1 MKLVTVALALALAQ
15 FSARREVVRVDVLVT
30 DNGRIVR
37 GLTAADFD
45 VRDSGIAQQ
54 VDLAS
59 FEELPLNVALA
70 LDMSS
75 SVSGDRLGHL
85 RTAVRSALRALKPA
99 DKAGLVT
106 FSHILGLRQELTS
119 DVVRVSEALD
129 GAEPAGQTA
138 LVDGVYGALML
149 RPFDPG
155 RNLTLV
161 FSDGVDTSSWLQPA
175 TVVDVA
181 RRGESTVYAVTV
193 KDSGDSEFLSDL
205 VEATGGNK
213 LEVGSTQ
220 DLAPAFLRILDEF
233 RQRYVISFSPESVPA
248 AGWHPLQVR
257 VKNRRV
263 NVKARAGY
271 FKP

>member
-1 MKLVTVALALALAQ
+1 MKLATIALALALAQ
-15 FSARREVVRVDVLVT
+15 FSARREVVRLDVLVT

-85 RTAVRSALRALKPA
+85 RTAVGAALRALKPA

-106 FSHILGLRQELTS
+106 FSHILGLRQEMTP

-129 GAEPAGQTA
+129 HAEPAGQTA
-138 LVDGVYGALML
+138 LVDGVYAALIL
-149 RPFDPG
+149 RPLDAG

-175 TVVDVA
+175 TVVEVA
-181 RRGESTVYAVTV
+181 RRTETTVYAVTV
-193 KDSGDSEFLSDL
+193 KDSGGSKFLSDL

-213 LEVGSTQ
+213 LEVDASK
-220 DLAPAFLRILDEF
+220 DLAPAFVRILDEF
-233 RQRYVISFSPESVPA
+233 RQRYVISFSPEGVPGP
-248 AGWHPLQVR
+248 GWHSLQVR

-263 NVKARAGY
+263 SVKARAGY

>member
-1 MKLVTVALALALAQ
+1 MKLVVVALALALAQ

-45 VRDSGIAQQ
+45 VRDSGIAQR
-54 VDLAS
+54 VDFAS
-59 FEELPLNVALA
+59 FEELPLNIALA
-70 LDMSS
+70 LDMSR
-75 SVSGDRLGHL
+75 SVAGDRLGHL

-106 FSHILGLRQELTS
+106 FSHILGLRQEMTP
-119 DVVRVSEALD
+119 DVVRASEALD
-129 GAEPAGQTA
+129 VAEPAGQTA

-181 RRGESTVYAVTV
+181 RRADTTVYAVTV
-193 KDSGDSEFLSDL
+193 KESGDSEFLSDL
-205 VEATGGNK
+205 AEATGGSK
-213 LEVGSTQ
+213 LAVGSTQ

-233 RQRYVISFSPESVPA
+233 RQRYVVSFSPEGVPA

>member
-1 MKLVTVALALALAQ
+1 MKLVLVALALSLAQ
-15 FSARREVVRVDVLVT
+15 FSARREIVRVDVLVT

-45 VRDSGIAQQ
+45 VRDAGVVQQ
-54 VDLAS
+54 VDFAS

-75 SVSGDRLGHL
+75 SVSGERLDHL
-85 RTAVRSALRALKPA
+85 RTAVRSALRALKPG

-106 FSHILGLRQELTS
+106 FSQALSLRQDMTL
-119 DVVRVSEALD
+119 DVARVSEALAE
-129 GAEPAGQTA
+129 AEPSGQTA
-138 LVDGVYGALML
+138 LVDGVYGALLL
-149 RPFDPG
+149 RPFDAG

-161 FSDGVDTSSWLQPA
+161 FSDGVDTISWLQPA

-181 RRGESTVYAVTV
+181 RRAETTVYAVTV
-193 KDSGDSEFLSDL
+193 KDSGGAGFLSDL
-205 VEATGGNK
+205 VEATGGNT

-233 RQRYVISFSPESVPA
+233 RQRYVISFSPEGVPA
-248 AGWHPLQVR
+248 VGWHPLQVR

-263 NVKARAGY
+263 DVKARAGY

>member
-1 MKLVTVALALALAQ
+1 MKLVAVALALSVAQ

-37 GLTAADFD
+37 GLTARDFD
-45 VRDSGIAQQ
+45 VRDSDIAQQ
-54 VDLAS
+54 VDFAS

-85 RTAVRSALRALKPA
+85 RTAVRAALRALKPA

-106 FSHILGLRQELTS
+106 FSHILGLRQEMTP
-119 DVVRVSEALD
+119 DVARVGEALD
-129 GAEPAGQTA
+129 AAEPRGQTA
-138 LVDGVYGALML
+138 LVDGVYGALIL
-149 RPFDPG
+149 RPFDAG

-181 RRGESTVYAVTV
+181 RRAETTVYAVTV
-193 KDSGDSEFLSDL
+193 KDSSDSEFLSDL
-205 VEATGGNK
+205 VEATGGNR

-220 DLAPAFLRILDEF
+220 DLAPTFLKILDEF
-233 RQRYVISFSPESVPA
+233 RQRYVVTFSPEGVPA
-248 AGWHPLQVR
+248 PGWHPLQVR